1 MEFGLNGGKRFSRPK
16 LRGTH
21 MRRAVALS
29 EPANRH
35 HRAAKICGVWSVC
48 SALFLWTAFLA
59 ASNSAA
65 IAQNQQRLQRL
76 SPAQQQAQRDRQN
89 ASTLIVATSH
99 PTASYFAMAHAIASA
114 IEKNDDLRL
123 LPMSSGG
130 GIETLRDLV
139 FLRGVDLAI
148 VPVNA
153 LAQAE
158 TTGSLGS
165 GLPQRIAYIAR
176 LYNEEVHLL
185 VGRNTK
191 VLADLSGKK
200 IAVPQEDGSAL
211 FTARDLFARFS
222 VDVEIVRM
230 PAAEALEL
238 VRAGDLAATLLM
250 AGKPLPLL
258 ADMPKDGSIR
268 LLALPFVAALEDGY
282 VPAAFRAEDYPM
294 LIPDGLVVE
303 SVAVSA
309 VLMAHSAKNAE
320 GSSQRA
326 AKFVPAFFDAT
337 SEHLLKRYTKWEVN
351 LAATLPGWSR
361 LPAAEEWLRSTQRQ
375 QALSLQKNFEE
386 FLRETQPP
394 GSPPLPPAQRK
405 KLFDEFVS
413 WTRKSVSETEALIHR

>member
-1 MEFGLNGGKRFSRPK
+1 
-16 LRGTH
+16 
-21 MRRAVALS
+21 MRSAVALS
-29 EPANRH
+29 DPKNRG
-35 HRAAKICGVWSVC
+35 HRTWKICGVWSVC
-48 SALFLWTAFLA
+48 SALLLWTALLA
-59 ASNSAA
+59 TSNSAA

-76 SPAQQQAQRDRQN
+76 SPAQQHAQRDRQN

-99 PTASYFAMAHAIASA
+99 PTASYFAMAHAIASS
-114 IEKNDDLRL
+114 IEKQAELRL
-123 LPMSSGG
+123 LPMASGG

-139 FLRGVDLAI
+139 FLRGVDMAI
-148 VPVNA
+148 VTVNA
-153 LAQAE
+153 LAQAQA
-158 TTGSLGS
+158 TGSLGP

-191 VLADLSGKK
+191 ALADLSGKK
-200 IAVPQEDGSAL
+200 IAVPVEDGSAH
-211 FTARDLFARFS
+211 FTARDLFARLN
-222 VDVEIVRM
+222 VEAEIVRM

-238 VRAGDLAATLLM
+238 VRTGDLAATLLM
-250 AGKPLPLL
+250 AGKPLPQL
-258 ADMPKDGSIR
+258 ADMPKDGSVR
-268 LLALPFVAALEDGY
+268 LLALPFAAALEDGY
-282 VPAAFRAEDYPM
+282 VPAAFRAEDYPR

-309 VLMAHSAKNAE
+309 VLMAHNAKNAE
-320 GSSQRA
+320 DSLQRT

-361 LPAAEEWLRSTQRQ
+361 LPAAEDWLRWTQHQ
-375 QALSLQKNFEE
+375 QTLSLQKSFEE

-394 GSPPLPPAQRK
+394 GSPDLPPAQRK

-413 WTRKSVSETEALIHR
+413 WTRKSVSETDALIHR

>member
-35 HRAAKICGVWSVC
+35 HRSSKICGVWSVC
-48 SALFLWTAFLA
+48 SALFLWTALLA

-65 IAQNQQRLQRL
+65 IAQNQQRLQRI

-394 GSPPLPPAQRK
+394 GSPPLPPAQRR

-413 WTRKSVSETEALIHR
+413 WTRKSVSETER

>member
-48 SALFLWTAFLA
+48 SALFLWTALLA

-65 IAQNQQRLQRL
+65 IAQNQQRLQRI

>member
-1 MEFGLNGGKRFSRPK
+1 
-16 LRGTH
+16 

-29 EPANRH
+29 DPVSRH

-48 SALFLWTAFLA
+48 SALFLWTALLA

-65 IAQNQQRLQRL
+65 IAQNQQRLQRI

-139 FLRGVDLAI
+139 FLRGVDMAI

-158 TTGSLGS
+158 TTGSLGP

-191 VLADLSGKK
+191 ALADLNGKK

-222 VDVEIVRM
+222 IDVEIVGM

-238 VRAGDLAATLLM
+238 VRGGDLAATLLM

-309 VLMAHSAKNAE
+309 VLMAHSAKTAE

-413 WTRKSVSETEALIHR
+413 WTRKSVSETEAQIHR